1 MSDPYFEAT
10 RKTGKGMPTWGKILL
25 AFGGLSAAGFIVL
38 VVLGV
43 RAVDELGDV
52 LGSELTGSPT
62 EVFADMTKNV
72 LGDDVTIVTEDQ
84 PVGQVALRLGEEGSE
99 VPVDLS
105 DFGGFVDEGL
115 TMIQEGVQKGV
126 RFEGRADESG
136 LSVTVRGPGGRAL
149 FELEG
154 DEDGGFMRV
163 TGEDGEVFFGLGDE
177 AARAPGWLP
186 IYQRAR
192 VQKQLFSYDSGDAK
206 SGGLI
211 LVADDDPEKI
221 FEWYVEQLRD
231 GEGPVRPRKSSH
243 STVFN
248 RYRARI
254 EADDGSRGGTGTA
267 ILISREDGKEE
278 TAIMVVYKE
287 VRETR

>member
-10 RKTGKGMPTWGKILL
+10 RKTAKGMPVWGRVLIAL
-25 AFGGLSAAGFIVL
+25 GMLSAVGFVVL
-38 VVLGV
+38 AVLGV
-43 RAVDELGDV
+43 RAVGEFGDR
-52 LGSELTGSPT
+52 LESELTGSPA

-84 PVGQVALRLGEEGSE
+84 PAGHVALRLGEEGRE

-105 DFGGFVDEGL
+105 DLGGFVEEGL
-115 TMIQEGVQKGV
+115 ATIQEGISRGV

-136 LSVTVRGPGGRAL
+136 VSVTVRGPGGRAL

-163 TGEDGEVFFGLGDE
+163 TGEDGEMFLGLGDE

-186 IYQRAR
+186 IYGPAR
-192 VQKQLFSYDSGDAK
+192 IRRQLFSYDSGDAR
-206 SGGLI
+206 SGGLL
-211 LVADDDPEKI
+211 LVADEDPQEI
-221 FEWYVEQLRD
+221 FEWYEEQLRE
-231 GEGPVRPRKSSH
+231 GVGPVRSST
-243 STVFN
+243 SSYTTVFN

-254 EADDGSRGGTGTA
+254 EAGDGRPGGSGTA
-267 ILISREDGKEE
+267 ILISREEGGEE
-278 TAIMVVYKE
+278 TTIMVVYKE
-287 VRETR
+287 VEEPR

>member
-1 MSDPYFEAT
+1 MSDPYYEAT
-10 RKTGKGMPTWGKILL
+10 RKARKGMPTWGKILL
-25 AFGGLSAAGFIVL
+25 AFGVLSAAGFAVL
-38 VVLGV
+38 VVVGL
-43 RAVDELGDV
+43 RAVDELGDR
-52 LGSELTGSPT
+52 LDSELTGSPA

-84 PVGQVALRLGEEGSE
+84 PEGQVALRLGEEGQE

-105 DFGGFVDEGL
+105 DFGGFVEEGL
-115 TMIQEGVQKGV
+115 TMIQEGVNNGV
-126 RFEGRADESG
+126 RFEGSADESG
-136 LSVTVRGPGGRAL
+136 VSVTVRGPGGKPL

-163 TGEDGEVFFGLGDE
+163 TGEDGQMFLGLGDE

-186 IYQRAR
+186 IYRRAR
-192 VQKQLFSYDSGDAK
+192 VQKQLFSYDSGDAM

-221 FEWYVEQLRD
+221 YEWYVEQLRD
-231 GEGPVRPRKSSH
+231 GDGPVRTSTSSH
-243 STVFN
+243 ATVFN

-254 EADDGSRGGTGTA
+254 EAGDGRPGGTGTA
-267 ILISREDGKEE
+267 ILISREDGDEE
-278 TAIMVVYKE
+278 TTIMVVYKE
-287 VRETR
+287 VRKPR